1 MSPSATALTFPH
13 TPSPFPLCL
22 LPVFFG
28 GTALCGEKNRPPLDP
43 PCPTVTELRQDY
55 LTGRSVLLAEHRA
68 DRPNEFAAAKN
79 GSETDSANCPFC
91 PGHESITPPS
101 VYSANDAAGHWRVRV
116 VPNKFPA
123 VALDEALA
131 PGAHEVII
139 ESARHVD
146 RMGALSVE
154 ELADVLSAY
163 RHRLNAWQS
172 MGRFQYGL
180 IFKNLGAPA
189 GASLAHVHSQL
200 IALPAPPAPVAAE
213 LSRAR
218 EHLSQHGRCAYCDLI
233 AAEREN
239 ADRIVLDRDGLIA
252 FCPYASLQPGE
263 VWLMPT
269 THEPWFEQSP
279 PQSHSALASIL
290 HALLVRIEAVLP
302 RVAYNLL
309 VRTSP
314 WQDDA
319 AESGHWRIEIL
330 PRVNALA
337 GFELATH
344 IHINPIA
351 PHRAAQQL
359 RSS

>member
-1 MSPSATALTFPH
+1 
-13 TPSPFPLCL
+13 
-22 LPVFFG
+22 
-28 GTALCGEKNRPPLDP
+28 
-43 PCPTVTELRQDY
+43 VTELRQDY
-55 LTGRSVLLAEHRA
+55 LTGRSVLVAEHRA
-68 DRPNEFAAAKN
+68 DRPNEFASLPSGAA
-79 GSETDSANCPFC
+79 SPTADSAANCPFC
-91 PGHESITPPS
+91 PGHESVTPTA
-101 VYSANDAAGHWRVRV
+101 VYTRADSAGYWRVRV

-123 VALDEALA
+123 VALDEPTAV
-131 PGAHEVII
+131 GAHEVII

-146 RMGALSVE
+146 RMSDLSIE
-154 ELADVLSAY
+154 EIADVLDAY
-163 RHRLNAWQS
+163 RDRLAVWHDR
-172 MGRFQYGL
+172 GRFGYGL

-200 IALPAPPAPVAAE
+200 IALPAPPVPVAAE
-213 LSRAR
+213 LARAR
-218 EHLSQHGRCAYCDLI
+218 EHFAQHGRCAYCDLI
-233 AAEREN
+233 AAERQN
-239 ADRIVLDRDGLIA
+239 ADRIVLDCDGLIA

-263 VWLMPT
+263 VWIMPT
-269 THEPWFEQSP
+269 IHESWFERSAPGTPASEQP
-279 PQSHSALASIL
+279 PSSHAALAAIL
-290 HALLVRIEAVLP
+290 HTLLVRIESVLP

-319 AESGHWRIEIL
+319 ATCGHWRIEIL

>member
-1 MSPSATALTFPH
+1 M
-13 TPSPFPLCL
+13 
-22 LPVFFG
+22 
-28 GTALCGEKNRPPLDP
+28 
-43 PCPTVTELRQDY
+43 TELRQDY
-55 LTGRSVLLAEHRA
+55 LTGRSVLVAEHRA
-68 DRPNEFAAAKN
+68 DRPNEFAALPTGAA
-79 GSETDSANCPFC
+79 SPTSDSAANCPFC
-91 PGHESITPPS
+91 PGHESVTPPS

-123 VALDEALA
+123 VALDEPLA

-146 RMGALSVE
+146 RMAALSVD
-154 ELADVLSAY
+154 ELADVLAAY

-172 MGRFQYGL
+172 MGRFRYGL

-200 IALPAPPAPVAAE
+200 IALPAQPAPVAAE
-213 LSRAR
+213 LARAR
-218 EHLSQHGRCAYCDLI
+218 EHFATHGHCAYCDLI

-239 ADRIVLDRDGLIA
+239 ADRIVFDRDGFLA

-263 VWLMPT
+263 VWLLPT
-269 THEPWFEQSP
+269 THEPWFEQSSA
-279 PQSHSALASIL
+279 QSHGALASIL
-290 HALLVRIEAVLP
+290 HMLLLRIEAILP

-319 AESGHWRIEIL
+319 ALCCHWRIEIL
-330 PRVNALA
+330 PRVNPLA
-337 GFELATH
+337 GFELSTH